1 MKLLEERGLR
11 FLLRAECLVALA
23 NATRVSNREGM
34 RLQAPH
40 CPSCGAPV
48 EVPPG
53 ASRVSCAYCQTN
65 LVVEAESVSTR
76 GYHGPPPAKE
86 AKAPPFPEPEATLRN
101 WAVPRFEVSLIEQ
114 LVPES
119 VPEVF
124 AGFELPEQ
132 RFAFVSMRVADG
144 DGVPQPVSLDAA
156 FAELRE
162 SLENDRD
169 PGLAANLALE
179 RLCKGAFTHR
189 LEVAIALFDP
199 SRMKVT
205 PYAAG
210 CRDALAWA
218 SSEEGRTITISG
230 HHDALE
236 RKSLR
241 ERGSQFEN
249 GRAIQLAASDLVL
262 FPSPAFFGRGTKG
275 YGNGQRALFETANAH
290 LGEEPLRLVTL
301 AKNAFWEDFQKNVW
315 SRPRPG
321 GDVKL
326 VAVRALLPELVATSA
341 PAHQLFKTKQ
351 YECAVLPQAGDRLSL
366 VPLEPDRHAL
376 VWLSAT
382 VTDEEWRQFCDGV
395 VEVLGRKDGDNDN
408 ARDAGRR
415 ALEALTGAPNATML
429 VAHLSDRYRRVKW
442 FRQTWKQPVQLGP
455 RGVRTDGSHQ
465 AFDEGGE
472 ATVEEGSR
480 LFFPGSLDYPG
491 HPQAAEQLAQEWPG
505 GKASRLYE
513 AFERH
518 WKTKRSGPALEQ
530 LWRAAVS
537 DQPSSPS
544 GFALITGLP

>member
-1 MKLLEERGLR
+1 M
-11 FLLRAECLVALA
+11 
-23 NATRVSNREGM
+23 
-34 RLQAPH
+34 
-40 CPSCGAPV
+40 PV
-48 EVPPG
+48 GV
-53 ASRVSCAYCQTN
+53 SRVTCGYCQTS
-65 LVVEAESVSTR
+65 LVVEAEAVSTR

-86 AKAPPFPEPEATLRN
+86 AKAPPYPEPEATLRN

-114 LVPES
+114 QVPEA
-119 VPEVF
+119 VPEIF

-132 RFAFVSMRVADG
+132 RFAFVSMRVADA
-144 DGVPQPVSLDAA
+144 DGVPQPVPLTAA
-156 FAELRE
+156 FDVLRE
-162 SLENDRD
+162 SLEADQD

-179 RLCKGAFTHR
+179 ALCRGAFSHR

-199 SRMKVT
+199 ARMKVT
-205 PYAAG
+205 PYSAG

-230 HHDALE
+230 HGGALE

-241 ERGSQFEN
+241 ERGGHFDN

-275 YGNGQRALFETANAH
+275 YGNGQRALHETANAH

-315 SRPRPG
+315 SRPTPG

-326 VAVRALLPELVATSA
+326 VAVRALLPELVTTAA
-341 PAHQLFKTKQ
+341 PTQQGFKTRC
-351 YECAVLPQAGDRLSL
+351 YECAVMAQPDDRLTL
-366 VPLEPDRHAL
+366 LPLEVDRHAL

-382 VTDEEWRQFCDGV
+382 VTDEEWKRCCDAV
-395 VEVLGRKDGDNDN
+395 TQVLGRRDGDNDN

-415 ALEALTGAPNATML
+415 ALETLTGAPNATVL
-429 VAHLSDRYRRVKW
+429 VVHLSDRYRRVKW
-442 FRQTWKQPVQLGP
+442 FRQTWKQPLQLGP
-455 RGVRTDGSHQ
+455 RGVRTEGSHQ

-480 LFFPGSLDYPG
+480 LFFPGTLELAG
-491 HPQAAEQLAQEWPG
+491 HPSTAEQLAAEWPG

-518 WKTKRSGPALEQ
+518 WKTKRSGPALER

-537 DQPSSPS
+537 DRPSSPL
-544 GFALITGLP
+544 GFALVTGLP